1 MNISTAPLENRQLSV
16 TIEADPARVQQELRK
31 AARKLG
37 KEYRIP
43 GFRKGKAPFNIIA
56 QYVGLPNIYA
66 EFADDLG
73 QELYREALELNEFEP
88 YGQAALENIDLEP
101 LTYKLV
107 VPLEPEVQLNGYR
120 DIRLEQTE
128 ATVDEAEVEARLAEY
143 QTEFSTWQDVDR
155 PAAYGDTMSIDV
167 RSVLVPENADEST
180 DEGEDEAETVVLNE
194 EAWDVTPDEEN
205 PMDPP
210 GFDEQLVG
218 MKAGDSAQFELAW
231 PEDSQSIYAG
241 RRAQFSVTVHGVQ
254 AFEQAALND
263 ELAQLVGPDFE
274 TLDDLQRDVRE
285 TLQGEAQQRLEN
297 EYLEQVLDAFVEEA
311 SLNYPPIVIE
321 DQIDAMV
328 NDFTMRLR
336 QIGMGDLETFFQYT
350 GQTLEG
356 YREELRG
363 QAPPLAERNL
373 VISEMLNLEEIE
385 VSDEEFEARLDEM
398 VGEPEAEDEEAV
410 ESAQQMRE
418 MLRAEGGRPLIESQL
433 LREKA
438 VDRMLAIARGEDV
451 PAPKPKREE
460 SEDVSEQ
467 IAPEPTA
474 AVHGEADQNEESESD
489 DSEQPP
495 SEEASGESTGH
506 QSPAEA
512 FPPPG
517 TSPNQ
522 EDEEGAGAGNNSAP
536 EPTAAVHGEADQNE
550 ESESDDS
557 EQPPS
562 EEASGESTGHQSP
575 AEAFPPP
582 GTSPNQEGEEGAG
595 AGDDSEPEPTAAVHG
610 VA

>member
-43 GFRKGKAPFNIIA
+43 GFRKGKAPFNIVA

-107 VPLEPEVQLNGYR
+107 VPLEPEVQLNDYR
-120 DIRLEQTE
+120 DIRIEQSE

-167 RSVLVPENADEST
+167 RSVLVPES
-180 DEGEDEAETVVLNE
+180 EDEAETVVLNE

-231 PEDSQSIYAG
+231 PEDSQSMYAG
-241 RRAQFSVTVHGVQ
+241 RRAQFSVAVHGVQ
-254 AFEQAALND
+254 AFEDAELND

-274 TLDDLQRDVRE
+274 TLDDLERDVRE
-285 TLQGEAQQRLEN
+285 TLQAAAQQRLEN
-297 EYLEQVLDAFVEEA
+297 EYLEQALDAFVEEA
-311 SLNYPPIVIE
+311 TLVYPPIVIE

-328 NDFTMRLR
+328 NDFAARLR
-336 QIGMGDLETFFQYT
+336 QVGMGDLETFFQYT

-356 YREELRG
+356 YREELRD

-373 VISEMLNLEEIE
+373 VISEVLNIEDIE
-385 VSDEEFEARLDEM
+385 VSEEEFEARLDEM
-398 VGEPEAEDEEAV
+398 IGEPGEEDEEAA

-418 MLRAEGGRPLIESQL
+418 MMRAEGGRPLIESQL

-438 VDRMLAIARGEDV
+438 VDRMLAIARGEEV
-451 PAPKPKREE
+451 PAPKAKQPAAEASDDGAADGAESGDEASEEDKAE
-460 SEDVSEQ
+460 SEK
-467 IAPEPTA
+467 
-474 AVHGEADQNEESESD
+474 
-489 DSEQPP
+489 
-495 SEEASGESTGH
+495 ASGEETGH

-512 FPPPG
+512 FPPSG
-517 TSPNQ
+517 TGSNQ
-522 EDEEGAGAGNNSAP
+522 TD
-536 EPTAAVHGEADQNE
+536 D
-550 ESESDDS
+550 ESESD
-557 EQPPS
+557 
-562 EEASGESTGHQSP
+562 EA
-575 AEAFPPP
+575 
-582 GTSPNQEGEEGAG
+582 GEE
-595 AGDDSEPEPTAAVHG
+595 DEPVAATV
-610 VA
+610 

>member
-16 TIEADPARVQQELRK
+16 TIEADSARVQQELRK

-66 EFADDLG
+66 EFVDELG
-73 QELYREALELNEFEP
+73 QELYREALELDEFEP
-88 YGQAALENIDLEP
+88 YGQAALEDIDLEP

-120 DIRLEQTE
+120 DIRLDQTE

-143 QTEFSTWQDVDR
+143 RTEFSTWQDVDR

-167 RSVLVPENADEST
+167 RSVLVPES
-180 DEGEDEAETVVLNE
+180 EGEAETVVLNE
-194 EAWDVTPDEEN
+194 EAWEVTPDEEN

-210 GFDEQLVG
+210 GFDKQLVG
-218 MKAGDSAQFELAW
+218 MKAGDSAQFELSW

-241 RRAQFSVTVHGVQ
+241 RRAHFTVAVHGVQ
-254 AFEQAALND
+254 AFEQAPLND

-285 TLQGEAQQRLEN
+285 SLQAEAQQRLEN

-328 NDFTMRLR
+328 NDFAMRLR

-373 VISEMLNLEEIE
+373 VISEVLNVEEIE
-385 VSDEEFEARLDEM
+385 VNDEEFEARLNEM
-398 VGEPEAEDEEAV
+398 VGEPDVEDEEAV

-451 PAPKPKREE
+451 PAPKAKPPAADASDDASDDGATDSAESGDETEAE
-460 SEDVSEQ
+460 SEK
-467 IAPEPTA
+467 
-474 AVHGEADQNEESESD
+474 
-489 DSEQPP
+489 
-495 SEEASGESTGH
+495 ASGEETGH

-512 FPPPG
+512 FPPAG
-517 TSPNQ
+517 TGPNQ
-522 EDEEGAGAGNNSAP
+522 TDDEGESSSAGEEDKPVA
-536 EPTAAVHGEADQNE
+536 AAV
-550 ESESDDS
+550 
-557 EQPPS
+557 
-562 EEASGESTGHQSP
+562 
-575 AEAFPPP
+575 
-582 GTSPNQEGEEGAG
+582 
-595 AGDDSEPEPTAAVHG
+595 
-610 VA
+610 